1 MNKKSYVS
9 KLSDDEFKK
18 IISECY
24 YYSDVSRKCG
34 YKCITNY
41 RTIKKRIKL
50 LNLDTSH
57 FKKYKPIENKKNNI
71 NDILTK
77 DSSFSTSTVKRRLLN
92 ELNWEHKCLFC
103 KRKSCIWMMYN
114 KEAPIPLELDHINGD
129 NKDHRIENLRLLCPT
144 CHSTTKTFKGRNV
157 KHIKVKYTC
166 MDCNKNISKKAKRC
180 RSCACQNR
188 EKIKRE
194 SKLEI

>member
-18 IISECY
+18 IVSECY
-24 YYSDVSRKCG
+24 YYSDVCRKCG
-34 YKCITNY
+34 YKCVTNY

-57 FKKYKPIENKKNNI
+57 FKKYKPIQNKKYNI

-92 ELNWEHKCLFC
+92 ELNWEHKCSFC
-103 KRKSCIWMMYN
+103 KRKSCVWMMYN

-144 CHSTTKTFKGRNV
+144 CHSTTNTFKGRNV
-157 KHIKVKYTC
+157 KHIKVKYNC
-166 MDCNKNISKKAKRC
+166 LDCNKNISKKAKRC
-180 RSCACQNR
+180 RSCAL
-188 EKIKRE
+188 KKRNN
-194 SKLEI
+194 I